1 MKKLLLLLGWL
12 FMTLLSQAQTRQLSG
27 RVTDEEGTPLRGV
40 SVMIRDGKKGTQTDA
55 NGNFKIET
63 TGTGD
68 ASLVVSNTGF
78 KSVTVTASSN
88 SAITVKLEKDVTALD
103 DIVVIGYSTVRR
115 RDLTGS
121 VSSVSAKQLKDVPIS
136 SAAEALQ
143 GRLAGVQAIS
153 SEGAPGAEIIIR
165 VRGGGSITQDYNTIG
180 AFLHQSPRRCP
191 CPRWTFIWV

>member
-1 MKKLLLLLGWL
+1 MKKLLLLPGWL
-12 FMTLLSQAQTRQLSG
+12 FMTLLSQAQTRQLSV

-55 NGNFKIET
+55 NGNFKIEA

-68 ASLVVSNTGF
+68 ASLVISNTGF

-88 SAITVKLEKDVTALD
+88 SAITVKLEKDVAALD
-103 DIVVIGYSTVRR
+103 DVVVIGYSTVRR

-153 SEGAPGAEIIIR
+153 SEGAPGAEIIIL
-165 VRGGGSITQDYNTIG
+165 VRT
-180 AFLHQSPRRCP
+180 
-191 CPRWTFIWV
+191 